1 MVLVILLMTAGV
13 SFANNAAKQ
22 LSSEA
27 AKSDNGE
34 KLQAQQTDKNLSTVQ
49 PFNHSTD
56 TSLSSYP
63 PTLQSSNVGFTTF
76 SENGLWGLK
85 DKDGNVTVEPQF
97 KKLIRLGTTS
107 WIVQKRT
114 KYGLMD
120 SCGNFLIPPKY
131 RHVDR
136 MFNSYVKFGNDVN
149 FGVYDERGD
158 AVIPPEYSSI
168 NPLFGRMFVTCKN
181 YKYGLV
187 DRDGNIILEN
197 IFDEIYM
204 PNPHTMRLQYGGQW
218 YEIERLKGEDFVFPQ
233 NIQCLTD
240 DADFKVKDFVESPV
254 AASGYSAITF
264 TDYVLKLFS
273 SISPAHEE
281 TVDELMFSQGAD
293 MVSIYM
299 KFSWLPKYPFTY
311 AKKYYSYVR
320 TPNNGPLNRI
330 KEKLKQKLG
339 E

>member
-1 MVLVILLMTAGV
+1 MRKLVLVLIILLMTAGV
-13 SFANNAAKQ
+13 SFAGK
-22 LSSEA
+22 
-27 AKSDNGE
+27 
-34 KLQAQQTDKNLSTVQ
+34 
-49 PFNHSTD
+49 STD
-56 TSLSSYP
+56 NSGKLKVESGKLNNFQFSTFNSQLN
-63 PTLQSSNVGFTTF
+63 SNVGFTTF
-76 SENGLWGLK
+76 NENGLWGLK

-136 MFNSYVKFGNDVN
+136 MFNSYVKLGNDVN

-320 TPNNGPLNRI
+320 TPNNGPLNRV
-330 KEKLKQKLG
+330 KEKLKQKMN
-339 E
+339 